1 MNRALASVGIA
12 AAVICGSATP
22 ALAADNP
29 IDAKI
34 TYISSGSSQV
44 SSVST
49 PAPQSGTSTPSAKP
63 SHSGTVT
70 PSTRPTVKAETPK
83 PSETKLAKTGSDS
96 SFLVVLVPLVAII
109 GTFIYLISL
118 SRKDDN

>member
-1 MNRALASVGIA
+1 MNRALASIGIA
-12 AAVICGSATP
+12 AVVVCGSAAP
-22 ALAADNP
+22 ALAADNAP
-29 IDAKI
+29 
-34 TYISSGSSQV
+34 V
-44 SSVST
+44 PSVST

-70 PSTRPTVKAETPK
+70 PSTQPTVKAETPK

-96 SFLVVLVPLVAII
+96 SFLVALVPMVAII

>member
-12 AAVICGSATP
+12 VAVICGSATP

-44 SSVST
+44 PSVST

>member
-70 PSTRPTVKAETPK
+70 PSTQPTVKAETPK

>member
-1 MNRALASVGIA
+1 MNRALASVGVA
-12 AAVICGSATP
+12 VAVICGSATP

-44 SSVST
+44 
-49 PAPQSGTSTPSAKP
+49 
-63 SHSGTVT
+63 T
-70 PSTRPTVKAETPK
+70 PSTQPTVKAETPK

>member
-96 SFLVVLVPLVAII
+96 SFLVVLVPLVAVI

>member
-1 MNRALASVGIA
+1 MNRALASVCIA

-34 TYISSGSSQV
+34 TYISSGSPQV
-44 SSVST
+44 SSPVPVPSVST
-49 PAPQSGTSTPSAKP
+49 TAPQSGTA
-63 SHSGTVT
+63 T

-83 PSETKLAKTGSDS
+83 PSEIKLAKTGSDS

>member
-1 MNRALASVGIA
+1 MNRALASIGIA

-44 SSVST
+44 
-49 PAPQSGTSTPSAKP
+49 PSA
-63 SHSGTVT
+63 ST

-96 SFLVVLVPLVAII
+96 SFLVVLVPLVAVI